1 MKKALFVGAIVA
13 FVIGFI
19 VIVVRFRIEE
29 LKVNSAATDSA
40 AATSSTEPP
49 EAAEAARIQ
58 PGFLYGRV
66 VTNDGDTYEGRLRWG
81 GDQEASWG
89 DYFNGTKADNPWLAS
104 VPPGKLP
111 TTPNSVQV
119 LGLVLVR
126 QEVPIDTD
134 RLFMARFGDIA
145 RIDAKG
151 RDVRVT
157 MKSGT
162 AFNLNRFDASDFDDG
177 VRVWDATRG
186 VVNLDSVRIKSVELL
201 PTTGPIASADRLH
214 GTVRTARGE
223 FTGFV
228 QWDRDECVGSDGL
241 DGEKDG
247 RELDVRFDTIR
258 SIARQTHHSS
268 LVTLVDGR
276 ELVLSGTND
285 VGTGN
290 RGVYVDD
297 PRYGRVLV
305 SWKAFERLD
314 LSPVGSG
321 PAYGDF
327 PPGRPLTGAVTTRD
341 GRRLAGRL
349 VYDLD
354 ESETTETFDAP
365 SEGVDYTIP
374 FSMIASIVLPGRVT
388 LRNGETLQLER
399 GSDLGNLNAGTLI
412 FVDGG
417 EHPEYVPWTEV
428 VRIDFDQPP
437 A

>member
-1 MKKALFVGAIVA
+1 MKKAMIVGAIGVL
-13 FVIGFI
+13 GI
-19 VIVVRFRIEE
+19 VFLVLVVRFRIEE
-29 LKVNSAATDSA
+29 LKANSATLSTDA
-40 AATSSTEPP
+40 PEP
-49 EAAEAARIQ
+49 AEAARIQ
-58 PGFLYGRV
+58 PGYIYGRV
-66 VTNDGDTYEGRLRWG
+66 VTNDGNTYEGRLRWG

-119 LGLVLVR
+119 FGLVLVHR
-126 QEVPIDTD
+126 DVPIYTD
-134 RLFMARFGDIA
+134 RRFMARFGDIA
-145 RIDAKG
+145 RIDAHE

-162 AFNLNRFDASDFDDG
+162 VFRLNRMDASDFDDG
-177 VRVWDATRG
+177 VRVWDSTRG
-186 VVNLDSVRIKSVELL
+186 VLDLDSAQVKSVELL
-201 PTTGPIASADRLH
+201 PTTGPIAAAGRLH
-214 GTVRTARGE
+214 GTVHTARGD

-228 QWDRDECVGSDGL
+228 QWDREECVGTDKL
-241 DGEKDG
+241 DGSADG
-247 RELDVRFDTIR
+247 RKLSVRFDTIR
-258 SIARQTHHSS
+258 SIARQTRNSS
-268 LVTLVDGR
+268 LLTLVDGR

-285 VGTGN
+285 VGNGN

-314 LSPVGSG
+314 LSPAESG

-327 PPGRPLTGAVTTRD
+327 PPGRPLTGSVTTRD
-341 GRRLAGRL
+341 GRQLAGRL

-365 SEGVDYTIP
+365 LEGVDYTIP
-374 FSMIASIVLPGRVT
+374 FGMIASIVLPDRVT
-388 LRNGETLQLER
+388 LHNGEKLQLER
-399 GSDLGNLNAGTLI
+399 DADLGKQNAGILI

-417 EHPEYVPWTEV
+417 QHPEYVPWTKVARLAFTPVAET
-428 VRIDFDQPP
+428 R
-437 A
+437 

>member
-1 MKKALFVGAIVA
+1 MKRALFVGAIVV

-19 VIVVRFRIEE
+19 VLLVRFRVEE
-29 LKVNSAATDSA
+29 LKANSATPSTDA
-40 AATSSTEPP
+40 PEP
-49 EAAEAARIQ
+49 AETARIQ

-66 VTNDGDTYEGRLRWG
+66 VTNDGNTYEGRLRWG

-111 TTPNSVQV
+111 TRPNSVQV
-119 LGLVLVR
+119 FGLVLVHR
-126 QEVPIDTD
+126 EVPIDTD
-134 RLFMARFGDIA
+134 RRFMARFGDIA
-145 RIDAKG
+145 RIDAKE

-162 AFNLNRFDASDFDDG
+162 AFNLDRMDASDFDDG
-177 VRVWDATRG
+177 VRVWDSTRG
-186 VVNLDSVRIKSVELL
+186 VLDLDSAQVKSVELL
-201 PTTGPIASADRLH
+201 PATGPIAAAGRLH
-214 GTVRTARGE
+214 GTVHTARRD

-228 QWDRDECVGSDGL
+228 QWDREECVGTDKL
-241 DGEKDG
+241 DGSTDG
-247 RELDVRFDTIR
+247 RKLSVRFDTIR
-258 SIARQTHHSS
+258 SIARQTRNSS
-268 LVTLVDGR
+268 LLTLVDGR

-285 VGTGN
+285 VGNGN

-305 SWKAFERLD
+305 SWNAFLRLD
-314 LSPVGSG
+314 LSPAGSG

-327 PPGRPLTGAVTTRD
+327 PPGRPLTGSVTTRD
-341 GRRLAGRL
+341 GRQLTGRL

-354 ESETTETFDAP
+354 ESETTETLDAP

-374 FSMIASIVLPGRVT
+374 FGMIASIVLPDRVT
-388 LRNGETLQLER
+388 LHNGETLQLER
-399 GSDLGNLNAGTLI
+399 SADLGERNAGILI

-428 VRIDFDQPP
+428 VRIVFDHPL

>member
-1 MKKALFVGAIVA
+1 MKKALIVGAIGV
-13 FVIGFI
+13 FGI
-19 VIVVRFRIEE
+19 VFLVLVVRFRIEE
-29 LKVNSAATDSA
+29 LKANSATLSTDA
-40 AATSSTEPP
+40 PEP
-49 EAAEAARIQ
+49 AEAARIQ
-58 PGFLYGRV
+58 PGYIYGRV
-66 VTNDGDTYEGRLRWG
+66 VTNDGNTYEGRLRWG

-119 LGLVLVR
+119 FGLVLVHR
-126 QEVPIDTD
+126 DVPIYTD
-134 RLFMARFGDIA
+134 RRFMARFGDIA
-145 RIDAKG
+145 RIDAHE

-162 AFNLNRFDASDFDDG
+162 VFRLNRMDASDFDDG
-177 VRVWDATRG
+177 VRVWDSTRG
-186 VVNLDSVRIKSVELL
+186 VLDLDSAQVKSVELL
-201 PTTGPIASADRLH
+201 PTTGPIAAAGRLH
-214 GTVRTARGE
+214 GTVHTARGD

-228 QWDRDECVGSDGL
+228 QWDREECVGTDKL
-241 DGEKDG
+241 DGSADG
-247 RELDVRFDTIR
+247 RKLSVRFDTIR
-258 SIARQTHHSS
+258 SIARQTRNSS
-268 LVTLVDGR
+268 LLTLVDGR

-285 VGTGN
+285 VGNGN

-314 LSPVGSG
+314 LSPAESG

-327 PPGRPLTGAVTTRD
+327 PPGRPLTGSVTTRD
-341 GRRLAGRL
+341 GRQLAGRL

-365 SEGVDYTIP
+365 LEGVDYTIP
-374 FSMIASIVLPGRVT
+374 FGMIASIVLPDRVT
-388 LRNGETLQLER
+388 LHNGEKLQLER
-399 GSDLGNLNAGTLI
+399 DADLGKQNAGILI

-417 EHPEYVPWTEV
+417 QHPEYLPWTEV
-428 VRIDFDQPP
+428 ARLAFTPVAETR
-437 A
+437 